1 MVKGY
6 CLRCRLCFL
15 RREWGLAPLC
25 GAAATFSG
33 RSKDPSRPWE
43 RRCFSVRYRG
53 AKGCL
58 HLSVRP
64 HCFAKHKTFGLSVM
78 LWCES
83 LRAYHSPSAIFC
95 LTSALLHLPS
105 FSKPL
110 TTVWRQSASP
120 LTFKSGAKVRQRHCG
135 LKFLSN
141 FFQKIFFEGGQIG
154 QGQIGQIENRM
165 SFSAHN
171 NNKIL
176 FYYILWHFLPCGNE
190 FDQNDHDQN
199 DRKTIS
205 ISLWLSAAKC

>member
-110 TTVWRQSASP
+110 TTVWRQSARP
-120 LTFKSGAKVRQRHCG
+120 LTFKSGAKIRQRHCG

-141 FFQKIFFEGGQIG
+141 FFQNFFLRVLQCYSATVLERVFSTLRKLLYLINIEYIFDPFIC
-154 QGQIGQIENRM
+154 
-165 SFSAHN
+165 
-171 NNKIL
+171 IL
-176 FYYILWHFLPCGNE
+176 EL
-190 FDQNDHDQN
+190 
-199 DRKTIS
+199 
-205 ISLWLSAAKC
+205 